1 MEERKFVGVLIGLE
15 GGFVHQSANGE
26 VRHYEAVEFLAN
38 QVGGLAAQDD
48 FGTAQM
54 SFEFGERSFDFPPL
68 MIERRQFLGRSLV
81 GIENGGHEP
90 VDRLSTGN
98 TFQTIFDDAHLHAI
112 GLVSSI
118 LFGWIDMAQIGTIR
132 KFRLTRK
139 ERVGL
144 DPPEQI
150 GPVWRARFHI
160 EKQKNCR
167 SAKHNM
173 PGCKLGRTPLAKVFS
188 PVS

>member
-1 MEERKFVGVLIGLE
+1 
-15 GGFVHQSANGE
+15 
-26 VRHYEAVEFLAN
+26 
-38 QVGGLAAQDD
+38 
-48 FGTAQM
+48 M

-68 MIERRQFLGRSLV
+68 MVERRQFFGGSLV

-90 VDRLSTGN
+90 VDRLSTSN
-98 TFQTIFDDAHLHAI
+98 TFQTIFGDAHLHAI

-139 ERVGL
+139 ECVRL

-150 GPVWRARFHI
+150 GPWRARFHI

-167 SAKHNM
+167 SAKHSM